1 MTGDFDAEAREREL
15 QAQQTKNGDTEEDGS
30 DNEQVEE
37 TPDPSG
43 GFYNKL
49 VTLNEKIGVFQNQFY
64 GRKPKRQITY
74 EHLFKDKVK
83 DFETFKLLYGYSEGG
98 TRLIKIGN
106 ETLRVNNQEFSYNVM
121 PENDHHHK
129 EVVKRRLMQG
139 TLSSQQR
146 VGSQKSSQKG
156 QKDNKDL

>member
-1 MTGDFDAEAREREL
+1 MSKQNTQTRRHETKQFVNRAITRSPDKVSIEEIVYLDEDLQTYKYFMTGDFDAEAREREL

-30 DNEQVEE
+30 DKEQVEE
-37 TPDPSG
+37 PPDPSG

-106 ETLRVNNQEFSYNVM
+106 ETLRVNN
-121 PENDHHHK
+121 
-129 EVVKRRLMQG
+129 
-139 TLSSQQR
+139 
-146 VGSQKSSQKG
+146 
-156 QKDNKDL
+156 

>member
-37 TPDPSG
+37 EPDTSG

-74 EHLFKDKVK
+74 
-83 DFETFKLLYGYSEGG
+83 
-98 TRLIKIGN
+98 
-106 ETLRVNNQEFSYNVM
+106 
-121 PENDHHHK
+121 
-129 EVVKRRLMQG
+129 
-139 TLSSQQR
+139 
-146 VGSQKSSQKG
+146 
-156 QKDNKDL
+156 